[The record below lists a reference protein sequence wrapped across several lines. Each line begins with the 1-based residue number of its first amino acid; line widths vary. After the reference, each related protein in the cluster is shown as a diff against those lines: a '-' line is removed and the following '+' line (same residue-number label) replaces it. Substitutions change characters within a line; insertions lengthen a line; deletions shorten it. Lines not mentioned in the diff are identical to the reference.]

1 MQLLSEHSFVGFHK
15 PETNL
20 FRLPNEWTD
29 ITAQVTSLAEMKLVE
44 YVLKH
49 TWGYSEFDM
58 VKKITTDEF
67 MYGRKKKSGER
78 VDNGTGL
85 SKPSVIAG
93 LKSAVTHGLLEEE
106 TDDSDKARI
115 KKYYKLKMRNPI
127 EEDEPEN
134 EEVQSDVKNLYIGVK
149 KFDIEG
155 KESLHRSEKDTL
167 RKIYIRNSKSK
178 LQRKISKA
186 KQGYHSFQAVG
197 DLLKQKTEEQGRE
210 VQHIPESMEASIDD
224 ISTEF
229 HDASNRRS
237 NRTHV
242 LHIYQVSGKTEER
255 FTSYL
260 YEARSITKQQGSVKK
275 KMPYFFRVLEDIT
288 GIQQRAENTF
298 SDVPKTPQHALQRTF
313 SLKTGKSPY
322 PFSNRNQ
329 ISQTGETPKGG

>member
-1 MQLLSEHSFVGFHK
+1 MQTLSEQTFEGFSK
-15 PETNL
+15 PEANF

-134 EEVQSDVKNLYIGVK
+134 EEAQSDVKNLYIGVK

-167 RKIYIRNSKSK
+167 ERYIN
-178 LQRKISKA
+178 
-186 KQGYHSFQAVG
+186 
-197 DLLKQKTEEQGRE
+197 
-210 VQHIPESMEASIDD
+210 
-224 ISTEF
+224 
-229 HDASNRRS
+229 
-237 NRTHV
+237 
-242 LHIYQVSGKTEER
+242 
-255 FTSYL
+255 
-260 YEARSITKQQGSVKK
+260 VKK
-275 KMPYFFRVLEDIT
+275 QNKKDTNETAYYAGRLAEKLGDQKSLTYYKIAC
-288 GIQQRAENTF
+288 QRINPHKLMQKAAEIIADGGARNPGAVF
-298 SDVPKTPQHALQRTF
+298 AEWVKT
-313 SLKTGKSPY
+313 
-322 PFSNRNQ
+322 
-329 ISQTGETPKGG
+329 I